1 MHPRE
6 KTPEEIQAE
15 LEAAAHAFAP
25 VIQIGETRQQRRAKE
40 RAEIK
45 AARLQL
51 GANRA
56 RAHAG
61 VVGVRSMREQ
71 LDDERRA
78 NARMSRILAWVTAA
92 TETGVIT
99 IPLDV
104 LNGPL
109 PDTEFE
115 TVEIDGAWHLRM
127 RSK

>member
-1 MHPRE
+1 MNTE
-6 KTPEEIQAE
+6 KTPEEIRAE

-25 VIQIGETRQQRRAKE
+25 VIPIGPNRHERRARVSA
-40 RAEIK
+40 RAQAK
-45 AARLQL
+45 
-51 GANRA
+51 
-56 RAHAG
+56 AHAG

-115 TVEIDGAWHLRM
+115 TLLVDGVPSLRM
-127 RSK
+127 ASK